1 MRYNVATQKKEVKVA
16 DSIVRSRIDPV
27 VKDEANQ
34 ILKSMGL
41 TLSDGIRL
49 FLYQVISHKALPFL
63 IKAPNKVTREAMI
76 AARNGK
82 GLEPVS
88 LKELSDEWEDE

>member
-1 MRYNVATQKKEVKVA
+1 MFFRRFKMDGK
-16 DSIVRSRIDPV
+16 

-63 IKAPNKVTREAMI
+63 LKAPNKETREAMI

-82 GLEPVS
+82 DLEQVS
-88 LKELSDEWEDE
+88 LRELSDEWEDE